1 MVSKSKQNWQ
11 TIGWAH
17 QEEKRSRTDEIR
29 NETGAPSPDTAE
41 AQGAGARHTQ
51 ADTGRAGSRG
61 EEPLSR
67 NTQPAKTESRNR
79 RCEQTPSREVKQNL

>member
-17 QEEKRSRTDEIR
+17 QEEKRTRTDEIR

-79 RCEQTPSREVKQNL
+79 LHQGK